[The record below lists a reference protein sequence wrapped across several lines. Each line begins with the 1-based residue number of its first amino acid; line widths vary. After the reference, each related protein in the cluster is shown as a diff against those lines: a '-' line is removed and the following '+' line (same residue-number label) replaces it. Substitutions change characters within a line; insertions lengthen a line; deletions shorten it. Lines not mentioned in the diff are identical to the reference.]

1 VAEGEAED
9 SASVF
14 LVVVF
19 FLAGDAE
26 DEAELELFFV
36 LEVELFFV
44 VPFVVAE
51 DVVVAASSFL
61 WVWQPRNAV
70 NVSAVI
76 KDKTDVFIVWLSL
89 TEVENV
95 DPRLAGQA
103 LKYSVFSLQ
112 NDRFFS

>member
-1 VAEGEAED
+1 MLFFASGE
-9 SASVF
+9 
-14 LVVVF
+14 
-19 FLAGDAE
+19 AE

-44 VPFVVAE
+44 VPFVVVAE
-51 DVVVAASSFL
+51 DVVVAASSFFC
-61 WVWQPRNAV
+61 VWQPRKAV

-89 TEVENV
+89 TQVENV
-95 DPRLAGQA
+95 HPRLTGQA